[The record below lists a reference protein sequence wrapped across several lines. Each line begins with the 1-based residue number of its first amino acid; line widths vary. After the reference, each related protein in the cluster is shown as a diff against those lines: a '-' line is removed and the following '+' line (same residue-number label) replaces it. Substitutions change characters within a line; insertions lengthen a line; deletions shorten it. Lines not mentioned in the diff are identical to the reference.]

1 MQTVVQSP
9 TRIQPSDCVRP
20 EGGSVFVIWLAD
32 LLDINQYIPSNQIAL
47 TRAHHESSVRLVGR
61 KSLESAARQIAQI
74 NGRAQA
80 SMLASHHVCP
90 LRRPRIFRMN

>member
-1 MQTVVQSP
+1 MQTIVQSP

-74 NGRAQA
+74 NTAVHKLLCWRHITYVRFADPA
-80 SMLASHHVCP
+80 YFV
-90 LRRPRIFRMN
+90 